1 MTNGWKNRW
10 TQFWIL
16 TVVLAW
22 FGPNAVAQL
31 VDSTRQTQ
39 GLHEHPVQSFALVGG
54 KLVVGDGREIEN
66 AVLVINAGKILA
78 VGTAAEVSIPAGY
91 ATVDLAGR
99 TIYPG
104 LIDAYL
110 PVNVAA
116 PTAANLYWN
125 PRIRAEV
132 DVRDYLTPN
141 LMDDSTRR
149 SQGIVAALF
158 APTGA
163 IIDGSGAVASLGGS
177 SSAAASARQVIRF
190 GVGQHAVLTVSRG
203 ARGPAGSDDGT
214 GGYPGSPMG
223 AVALARQALYDAA
236 WYREALQMVRVDPS
250 VPLPETNTTLEAL
263 EPLIAGQRSLFVQAG
278 NELSLL
284 RADRFARE
292 FGVGLVVVGSGRE
305 YRRLADV
312 ADTGRTVIC
321 PLNFPPAPNVASVAD
336 ARSVT
341 LESLMHWDHAPENPA
356 RLAQRQIRLAFTSNG
371 LTNANTFL
379 NQVRVAIKRGLPPEK
394 ALRALTIDAAEL
406 LGVADQLGTLSRGK
420 LASFVVTDGDLFNEK
435 TKILQTWVAGK
446 QYEIK
451 PTTSIDLAGN
461 WRFQVAAV
469 GDHPAWEAK
478 IEIKARGE
486 QWSVQQIKDPTDA
499 STTAPAT
506 SEDKKVDDKK
516 VDDKSA
522 DDKTI
527 GNKTAE
533 DKTAKPKTEEL
544 VKFERLKLEGQIW
557 NGTIQGK
564 KLPIEGVAR
573 WNLVIE
579 AGKSDRYFGRLV
591 WADGS
596 ATALVLDRIVA
607 DPPVPESKEASSKTE
622 DKANTEA
629 PTSPTTEAASDIA
642 ATSTEA
648 KKPEPSEKTDGDAT
662 PAPQRASYPVMYPLG
677 MYGRTEI
684 PAPAGSVLFKNF
696 TVWTSGPDGILEG
709 GSVWVVEGKIRQVFR
724 QTDDLGSIVFPDG
737 TQIIEGN
744 GRHLSPG
751 LIDCHSHMATDSGVN
766 EGTQAI
772 TAEVRVGDFVDCN
785 DITIYRQLAG
795 GLTSANILHGS
806 ANPIGGQNQIVK
818 LRWGAGDEALKFAEA
833 PPGIKFALG
842 ENVKRSSS
850 TQPNTRYPG
859 SRMGVEQIIRDAF
872 NSATEYRLRQRQ
884 WTNRRSGL
892 PPRIDLELEAISE
905 IIDGKRWV
913 HCHSYRQDEIL
924 ALIRTMDD
932 FNIQLGTLQHILEG
946 YKVADAMA
954 HHGAMASAF
963 ADWWAYKLEVADAIP
978 YAGAIMHD
986 QGVIVSFNSDDA
998 ELARRMNEEA
1008 AKAVKYGGVA
1018 PAEALKFVT
1027 LNPAKQLRVDA
1038 YVGSL
1043 ESGKHADIV
1052 VWTGQPLSGL
1062 SRVDQTW
1069 IDGRKYFD
1077 READTVLHR
1086 EQEGWRQALI
1096 QKVLKT
1102 GSTMA
1107 APGEEI
1113 DKDPSRDWPRYD
1125 EYCRAKGQE

>member
-10 TQFWIL
+10 IEFWIL
-16 TVVLAW
+16 AVVLAW

-54 KLVVGDGREIEN
+54 KLIVGDGREIEN

-91 ATVDLAGR
+91 ATVDVAGR
-99 TIYPG
+99 SIYPG

-132 DVRDYLTPN
+132 DVRDYLTPD
-141 LMDDSTRR
+141 LMDDSARR

-163 IIDGSGAVASLGGS
+163 IIEGSGAVASLGGS
-177 SSAAASARQVIRF
+177 SSTAASSRQVIRS

-236 WYREALQMVRVDPS
+236 WYREAWQMVRVDSS

-263 EPLIAGQRSLFVQAG
+263 EPLIAGQTPLFVQAG
-278 NELSLL
+278 NELSVL

-305 YRRLADV
+305 YRRLSDV

-356 RLAQRQIRLAFTSNG
+356 RLAERQVRLAFTSNG

-379 NQVRVAIKRGLPPEK
+379 NQVRLAVKRGLPPEK
-394 ALRALTIDAAEL
+394 ALRALTIDAAEV

-435 TKILQTWVAGK
+435 TKIVQTWVAGK

-451 PTTSIDLAGN
+451 PTTSIDLAGS

-469 GDHPAWEAK
+469 GAHPAWEAK
-478 IEIKARGE
+478 VEIKARGE
-486 QWSVQQIKDPTDA
+486 QWTVQQIKDPTDA

-506 SEDKKVDDKK
+506 P
-516 VDDKSA
+516 
-522 DDKTI
+522 DDKTPD
-527 GNKTAE
+527 
-533 DKTAKPKTEEL
+533 DKTTDDKTSDDKAAGDKTTDDKTRKPKSEEL
-544 VKFERLKLEGQIW
+544 TKFERLKLEGQIW
-557 NGTIQGK
+557 NGTVQGK
-564 KLPIEGVAR
+564 KLPVEGVAR

-596 ATALVLDRIVA
+596 ATPLVLDRIVA
-607 DPPVPESKEASSKTE
+607 DPPAAESTEASSKAE

-629 PTSPTTEAASDIA
+629 PTTPTTEAASDTA
-642 ATSTEA
+642 ATPSEV
-648 KKPEPSEKTDGDAT
+648 KKPEPRTKTEGDAT
-662 PAPQRASYPVMYPLG
+662 PAPQRASYPVTYPLG

-684 PAPAGSVLFKNF
+684 PSPTDSVLFKNF

-709 GSVWVVEGKIRQVFR
+709 GSVWVVQGKIRQVFR
-724 QTDDLGSIVFPDG
+724 QTDDLGGIVFPEG
-737 TQIIEGN
+737 TQIIEGK

-766 EGTQAI
+766 EGTQSI
-772 TAEVRVGDFVDCN
+772 TAEVRIGDFVDCN

-795 GLTSANILHGS
+795 GLTTANILHGS
-806 ANPIGGQNQIVK
+806 ANPIGGQNQVVK

-892 PPRIDLELEAISE
+892 PPRIDLELEALSE

-1077 READTVLHR
+1077 READTVLQR
-1086 EQEGWRQALI
+1086 EQEGWRQSLI